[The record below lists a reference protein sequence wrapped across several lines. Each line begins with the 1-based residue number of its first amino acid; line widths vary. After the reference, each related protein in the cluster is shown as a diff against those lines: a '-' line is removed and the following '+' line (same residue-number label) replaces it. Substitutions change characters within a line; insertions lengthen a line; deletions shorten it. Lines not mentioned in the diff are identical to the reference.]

1 MKEPE
6 FIGDCFWIK
15 HPDSIIVLEK
25 QEYSRKRMKPSV
37 LLVNRENRS
46 LLKIPLDSEVIF
58 MVRVANNL
66 LSPLQQ
72 IYIFQLESNKH
83 FKKVSFTES
92 GPG

>member
-1 MKEPE
+1 
-6 FIGDCFWIK
+6 
-15 HPDSIIVLEK
+15 
-25 QEYSRKRMKPSV
+25 MKPSA

-46 LLKIPLDSEVIF
+46 PLKIPLDSEVIF

-72 IYIFQLESNKH
+72 IYIFQLESNKN